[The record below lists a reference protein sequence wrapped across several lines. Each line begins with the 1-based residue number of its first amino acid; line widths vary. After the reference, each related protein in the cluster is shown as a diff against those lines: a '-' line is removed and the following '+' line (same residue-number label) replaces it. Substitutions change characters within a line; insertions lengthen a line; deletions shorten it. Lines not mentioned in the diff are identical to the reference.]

1 MSYNKAKAEKEWL
14 QWKEAEEKKMREL
27 GVDEDTI
34 QRLHTYDWVQFNKER
49 RFLQRWNAWTPY
61 VDHISAQEL
70 QIPEEAEDGLLNS
83 VEDQNLLKLLRS
95 IDRTTLKILILKM
108 EGYSSKEIAVLVNM
122 KENTVNQRISR
133 LKKFFSF
140 SVTFWLFLRAI

>member
-61 VDHISAQEL
+61 VDQISAQEL

-133 LKKFFSF
+133 
-140 SVTFWLFLRAI
+140 